1 MPNNKTLET
10 RIKSEVVDL
19 ANALS
24 GLTASFN
31 KLRPPLVESHEQV
44 PQATDQLDKINEQ
57 TEQAAQRLLD
67 VVESIT
73 QREEA
78 VIADLVK
85 MQELASSI
93 QNSEM
98 LKLVESASAQA
109 KLNLDDAFNMLEALQ
124 FQDITSQQMDHAA
137 SLLEDIE
144 GKLNGILIIVGHTPN
159 DPDGKK
165 KKRKRAFDPHADM
178 YEKKTNQGDIDS
190 IFETQKS
197 GDS

>member
-159 DPDGKK
+159 DADYKK
-165 KKRKRAFDPHADM
+165 NKRKRAFDPHADM
-178 YEKKTNQGDIDS
+178 NEKKTNQGDIDS
-190 IFETQKS
+190 IFETQNS